1 MKDTGYEFILAL
13 MTWSFTRLESFY
25 QCKSAWKRKYV
36 DCEQDRSENAFSQ
49 YGSISHKVLEEFL
62 KGQIGMFEMADEYK
76 DLFARQITEPFPY
89 NKSSDLAE
97 SYYNKGLKY
106 FEEFTDVFPGI
117 DEVLGVEKKVKF
129 NIEGYSFIGFI
140 DVLAKNKDGKVV
152 VCDHKSASVKFKKNG
167 EPTKKAAE
175 KMEMYKKQ
183 LYLYCKALID
193 QGIKPD
199 ILCWNFFND
208 QNVYMI
214 PFKENEYQ
222 DTLKWA
228 VDTIHL
234 IEQEEN
240 FDLHDDF
247 YFCHN
252 ICEFRHKC
260 ECGVQEKD
268 EEEDDER
275 PWETEPFL

>member
-1 MKDTGYEFILAL
+1 MKDSGYQFILDL
-13 MTWSFTRLESFY
+13 MTWSFTRLESYY
-25 QCKSAWKRKYV
+25 QCKSAWKRKYI
-36 DCEQDRSENAFSQ
+36 DCERDRSENAFAQ
-49 YGSISHKVLEEFL
+49 YGSVAHKVLEEFL
-62 KGQIGMFEMADEYK
+62 KGEIGLFDMVDEYNN
-76 DLFARQITEPFPY
+76 LFNDEITERFPY
-89 NKSSDLAE
+89 NKSVNLAE

-117 DEVLGVEKKVKF
+117 DEVLGVEKKINF
-129 NIEGYSFIGFI
+129 NIENYSFVGFI

-152 VCDHKSASVKFKKNG
+152 VCDHKSASIKFKKNG
-167 EPTKKAAE
+167 EPQKRAAE

-193 QGIKPD
+193 DGIQPD

-214 PFKENEYQ
+214 PFDQKEYE
-222 DTLKWA
+222 DTIKWA

-240 FDLHDDF
+240 FDTHDDF

-252 ICEFRHKC
+252 ICEFRRSC
-260 ECGVQEKD
+260 ECEVFEK
-268 EEEDDER
+268 EEEDYEGS
-275 PWETEPFL
+275 WETEQILQ